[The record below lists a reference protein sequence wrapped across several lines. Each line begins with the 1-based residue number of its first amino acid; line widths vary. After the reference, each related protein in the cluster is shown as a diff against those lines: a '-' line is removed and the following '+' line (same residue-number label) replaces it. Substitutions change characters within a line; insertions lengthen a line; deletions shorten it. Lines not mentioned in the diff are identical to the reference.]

1 MSTAAQAISSRTNS
15 QQSTGPITPEGKSKM
30 YANPLRHGLT
40 SKHLILPGESLE
52 AFEALHTDMR
62 EHFGPATPT
71 EEALVAK
78 LAESEWRLTRARRV
92 ETDTLHLLME
102 QVIETDGVHPDRALT
117 LVFLRHGK
125 DIERL
130 RRYETTIARAE
141 AKQRKELDQLLK
153 NRYRLEMLT
162 RNDEEEI
169 DDPEPTVGSVS
180 QNPQSPCDEVGA
192 NERLSPSREAA
203 PMKKPVCPLPT
214 IAQ

>member
-1 MSTAAQAISSRTNS
+1 MSTAAQALASRTNS
-15 QQSTGPITPEGKSKM
+15 QQSTGPVTAEGKAKM

-92 ETDTLHLLME
+92 ETDTLHLLVE
-102 QVIETDGVHPDRALT
+102 QVIEADGVHPDRALA
-117 LVFLRHGK
+117 LVFLRYGK

-141 AKQRKELDQLLK
+141 ANQRKELDQLLK
-153 NRYRLEMLT
+153 SRYRLEMLT
-162 RNDEEEI
+162 RNDEVEET
-169 DDPEPTVGSVS
+169 DLPVGSAS
-180 QNPQSPCDEVGA
+180 QNRNPHLPSMTPSPQPA
-192 NERLSPSREAA
+192 PAEAYLNIQL
-203 PMKKPVCPLPT
+203 K
-214 IAQ
+214 

>member
-1 MSTAAQAISSRTNS
+1 MSTAAQALASRTNS
-15 QQSTGPITPEGKSKM
+15 QKSTGPVTIEGKAKM

-40 SKHLILPGESLE
+40 SKNLILPGESLE
-52 AFEALHTDMR
+52 AFEALHIDLC

-92 ETDTLHLLME
+92 ENDTLSLLME
-102 QVIETDGVHPDRALT
+102 QVIEADGVHPERALA

-141 AKQRKELDQLLK
+141 SKQRKELDQLLK

-162 RNDEEEI
+162 RNDEADEI
-169 DDPEPTVGSVS
+169 ELPVGSAS
-180 QNPQSPCDEVGA
+180 QNRNPHLPSMTPTPQPPPPEA
-192 NERLSPSREAA
+192 LLNIQPNETKSICI
-203 PMKKPVCPLPT
+203 K
-214 IAQ
+214 